1 MKKLFLALLA
11 GSMIFAF
18 CACGNTSAEAEE
30 ETDTEVVAS
39 DSDAEEVVVEE
50 YTSDGELIV
59 DSSELPA
66 TDSDLEEEE

>member
-1 MKKLFLALLA
+1 MKKWLLALLA
-11 GSMIFAF
+11 GLMVFAF
-18 CACGNTSAEAEE
+18 CACGNTTAETEE

-39 DSDAEEVVVEE
+39 DSDAEVVVEE

-59 DSSELPA
+59 DSSEAPA